1 MKKIKNG
8 LSHRMR
14 ITLIEFGKLMPFL
27 ICAVVAISYFEN
39 INSLY
44 FEDFV
49 ICADGIMLNKPISW
63 FFGQWFEYNIQ
74 FVAFLVILSIAIRT
88 CIFNKLAIIYL
99 AFQLFEKSYFQSHEL
114 ANHELYY
121 LVSAVNIVVCLFF
134 VLKGLQRL
142 TKH

>member
-49 ICADGIMLNKPISW
+49 ICADGIMLNKPLLWLNGI
-63 FFGQWFEYNIQ
+63 
-74 FVAFLVILSIAIRT
+74 T
-88 CIFNKLAIIYL
+88 TKLATKMRLKAIYL
-99 AFQLFEKSYFQSHEL
+99 T
-114 ANHELYY
+114 
-121 LVSAVNIVVCLFF
+121 
-134 VLKGLQRL
+134 R
-142 TKH
+142 